1 MKHGTMYIAVT
12 ISPPRFC
19 ENLISPYLFFSFK
32 IFHSSPYWVMCA
44 IVFTLFFAIFIETNG
59 L

>member
-12 ISPPRFC
+12 ISPLRFY
-19 ENLISPYLFFSFK
+19 ENLISPYLFYPFK
-32 IFHSSPYWVMCA
+32 MFHSALYRVKYA